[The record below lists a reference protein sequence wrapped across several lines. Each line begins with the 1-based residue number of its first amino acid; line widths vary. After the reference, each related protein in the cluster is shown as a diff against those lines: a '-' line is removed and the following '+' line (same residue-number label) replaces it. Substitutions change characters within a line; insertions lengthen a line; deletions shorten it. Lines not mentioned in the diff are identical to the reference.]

1 MMGSSNRAA
10 DAQRSSLLGRVCM
23 VTGANGGLG
32 EVVATELARRGATV
46 ILVCRREPAGRA
58 LQQRI
63 QAATGNT
70 TIDLLVAD
78 LSDQSDI
85 RRLADQFGLR
95 HSSLHVLINNAGAQF
110 PTRQLSVDGIELHLA
125 VNFLA
130 PFLLTNLLLDTVAAS
145 APARIVNVA
154 SEVMADA
161 RIIKLG
167 GTADVPFDLEDL
179 QSGRRFTPMR
189 AYGQAKLAL
198 VMSGYRLARQLE
210 GSGVTVNA
218 LHPGVVATG
227 IADALVPRPLRP
239 VMRLAKPFL
248 RLRTPEEG
256 AQTIM
261 YLATAPE
268 LASITGKYFI
278 DRREHRSPAVS
289 YDQLLQERLWQRSTE
304 LVGLTPTDPLAVNAA

>member
-1 MMGSSNRAA
+1 MGLSNRVT
-10 DAQRSSLLGRVCM
+10 DTQRPSLIGQVCM

-85 RRLADQFGLR
+85 RRLADQFHLR
-95 HSSLHVLINNAGAQF
+95 YSSLHVLINNAGAQF

-130 PFLLTNLLLDTVAAS
+130 PFLLTNLLLDTLAAS
-145 APARIVNVA
+145 APARIVHVA

-161 RIIKLG
+161 RMIKLG

-179 QSGRRFTPMR
+179 HSERRFTPMR

-227 IADALVPRPLRP
+227 IANALIPRPLRP
-239 VMRLAKPFL
+239 VMRLARPFL

-256 AQTIM
+256 AQTIIH
-261 YLATAPE
+261 LATAPE
-268 LASITGKYFI
+268 VASITGRYFI
-278 DRREHRSPAVS
+278 DGREHRSPAVS

-304 LVGLTPTDPLAVNAA
+304 LVGLTPTDPLAVDAA

>member
-1 MMGSSNRAA
+1 
-10 DAQRSSLLGRVCM
+10 M

-32 EVVATELARRGATV
+32 EVVATELARRGAKV

-78 LSDQSDI
+78 LADQSDI
-85 RRLADQFGLR
+85 RRLADQFHLR
-95 HSSLHVLINNAGAQF
+95 YASLHVLINNAGAQF

-130 PFLLTNLLLDTVAAS
+130 PFLLTNLLLDTLAAS

-161 RIIKLG
+161 RMIKLG

-179 QSGRRFTPMR
+179 QSERRFTPMR

-198 VMSGYRLARQLE
+198 VMSSYRLARQLE

-227 IADALVPRPLRP
+227 IADALIPRRLRP
-239 VMRLAKPFL
+239 VMRLAKPLL
-248 RLRTPEEG
+248 RLRTPRRRADHHVSRHRAG
-256 AQTIM
+256 ACVDHRQI
-261 YLATAPE
+261 LH
-268 LASITGKYFI
+268 
-278 DRREHRSPAVS
+278 RRPR
-289 YDQLLQERLWQRSTE
+289 T
-304 LVGLTPTDPLAVNAA
+304 PLAGRVL

>member
-1 MMGSSNRAA
+1 
-10 DAQRSSLLGRVCM
+10 M
-23 VTGANGGLG
+23 VTGATGGLG
-32 EVVATELARRGATV
+32 EVVATGLALRGATV
-46 ILVCRREPAGRA
+46 SLVCRREPAGRA
-58 LQQRI
+58 LQRRI

-85 RRLADQFGLR
+85 RRLADQFRLR

-110 PTRQLSVDGIELHLA
+110 PTRQVSVDGIELHLA

-130 PFLLTNLLLDTVAAS
+130 PFLLTNLLLDRLAAS

-161 RIIKLG
+161 RMIKLG

-179 QSGRRFTPMR
+179 QSERRFTPMR

-198 VMSGYRLARQLE
+198 VMSGYRLAGQLE

-227 IADALVPRPLRP
+227 IVDALIPRPLRP

-278 DRREHRSPAVS
+278 DGREHRSPAVS

-304 LVGLTPTDPLAVNAA
+304 LVGLTPTDPVELDARSRQTERTRVS

>member
-1 MMGSSNRAA
+1 MGLSNRAT
-10 DAQRSSLLGRVCM
+10 DAQRPSLIGRVCM

-32 EVVATELARRGATV
+32 EVVAMELAQRGASV
-46 ILVCRREPAGRA
+46 VLVCRREPAGRA

-63 QAATGNT
+63 RAATGST

-85 RRLADQFGLR
+85 RRLADQFHLR

-130 PFLLTNLLLDTVAAS
+130 PFLLTNLLLDTLAMS

-161 RIIKLG
+161 RMIKLG

-179 QSGRRFTPMR
+179 QNERRFTPMR

-227 IADALVPRPLRP
+227 IADALIPRPLRP
-239 VMRLAKPFL
+239 MMRLALPFL

-256 AQTIM
+256 AQTII

-278 DRREHRSPAVS
+278 DSREHRSPAVS
-289 YDQLLQERLWQRSTE
+289 YDQLLQERLWQRSIE
-304 LVGLTPTDPLAVNAA
+304 LVGLISTDTLAADAA

>member
-1 MMGSSNRAA
+1 
-10 DAQRSSLLGRVCM
+10 M

-78 LSDQSDI
+78 LADQSDI
-85 RRLADQFGLR
+85 RRLADQFHLCYA
-95 HSSLHVLINNAGAQF
+95 SLHVLINNAGAQF

-130 PFLLTNLLLDTVAAS
+130 PFLLTNLLLDTLVTS

-161 RIIKLG
+161 RMIKLG

-179 QSGRRFTPMR
+179 QSERRFAPMR

-218 LHPGVVATG
+218 LHPGIVATG
-227 IADALVPRPLRP
+227 IVDALIPRPLRP
-239 VMRLAKPFL
+239 VMRLAKPLL
-248 RLRTPEEG
+248 RLRTPEQG
-256 AQTIM
+256 AQTIVN
-261 YLATAPE
+261 LAAAPE

-278 DRREHRSPAVS
+278 DGREHRSPAVS
-289 YDQLLQERLWQRSTE
+289 YDPDLQDGLWRRSAE
-304 LVGLTPTDPLAVNAA
+304 LVGLTLSDPPAVNAA